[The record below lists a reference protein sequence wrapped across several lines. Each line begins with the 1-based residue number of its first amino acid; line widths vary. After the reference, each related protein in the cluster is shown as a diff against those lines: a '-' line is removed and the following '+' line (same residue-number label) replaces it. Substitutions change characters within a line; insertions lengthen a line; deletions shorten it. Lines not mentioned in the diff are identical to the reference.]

1 MPRPRFIVGFI
12 GATLTVAL
20 LAGGCSDDAPLGGS
34 DATPSSPAIS
44 SGVGHSCAITTDG
57 TATCWG
63 ANAWGQAD
71 APEGQ
76 FSAIAAGNISSCAI
90 TTAGAATC
98 WGDEGFSQLDAP
110 EGQFSAISAGGG
122 HSCSIRV
129 DGTIT
134 CWGSNSRGE
143 SDTP

>member
-76 FSAIAAGNISSCAI
+76 FSA
-90 TTAGAATC
+90 T
-98 WGDEGFSQLDAP
+98 
-110 EGQFSAISAGGG
+110 SAGGG
-122 HSCSIRV
+122 HSCAIRV
-129 DGTIT
+129 DRTIT
-134 CWGSNSRGE
+134 CWGSNSHGQ
-143 SDTP
+143 SDAP